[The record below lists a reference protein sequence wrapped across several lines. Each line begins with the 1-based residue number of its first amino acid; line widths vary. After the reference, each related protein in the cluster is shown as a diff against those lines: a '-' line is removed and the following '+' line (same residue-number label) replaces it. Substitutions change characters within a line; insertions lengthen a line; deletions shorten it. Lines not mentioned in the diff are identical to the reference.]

1 MTASDQ
7 QGELNRLEAEYQSL
21 LNIAADIGV
30 ITGEVAASGRVRQ
43 TPPSW
48 YRADIRYAK
57 DAAKG
62 KLLLAGS
69 MLDAARV
76 AIEKR
81 VNANLILPQVRRDL
95 ARLHG
100 YLECLV
106 VFGRQK
112 SAIANKAK
120 KATTH
125 KWQEE
130 AAALY
135 RSRNLHRKTHT
146 QAAAL
151 ISGVVHINPKTVA
164 TFLSK
169 EFPKRKR
176 EAAE

>member
-1 MTASDQ
+1 MTPSDQ

-21 LNIAADIGV
+21 LEIAADIGV
-30 ITGEVAASGRVRQ
+30 ITEAVAASGRVRQ
-43 TPPSW
+43 APASW
-48 YRADIRYAK
+48 FSADIRYAK

-69 MLDAARV
+69 LLDAARV
-76 AIEKR
+76 ALEKG
-81 VNANLILPQVRRDL
+81 VNANLILPQARRDL

-100 YLECLV
+100 FLECLV
-106 VFGRQK
+106 VFGKQK
-112 SAIANKAK
+112 AAIANRAK
-120 KATTH
+120 KATTR
-125 KWQEE
+125 KWQDD

-151 ISGVVHINPKTVA
+151 ISLVVHINPKTVA

-176 EAAE
+176 QAAE